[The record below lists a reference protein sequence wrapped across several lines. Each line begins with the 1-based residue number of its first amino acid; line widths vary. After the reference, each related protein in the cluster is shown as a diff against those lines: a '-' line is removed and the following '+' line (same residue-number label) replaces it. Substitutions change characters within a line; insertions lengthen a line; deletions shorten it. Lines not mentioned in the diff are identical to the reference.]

1 MDLKISKYRILLI
14 FLFIFVIFVIYINL
28 NYFSIM
34 ENIFPFYNLFKNII
48 YNNYIL
54 SIIIF
59 VIIYIASV
67 AVSFP
72 ISTFLTILSGFLFGS
87 VLGSILSI
95 ISATIG
101 SIGIYILCQ
110 SVFRVFY
117 KKKTNILLNKFSNSF
132 KVNAFSYLLFLRLIP
147 VIPFFA
153 VNMLAGLL
161 KVNFN
166 SYLFS
171 TIIGIAPASF
181 VFASFGSG
189 ADSVILNKK
198 LPGIEIFLDI
208 KFVLPVLIIFCLFFI
223 RLVYRLNKSK
233 NYNGE

>member
-1 MDLKISKYRILLI
+1 MSYYNDYLKNHSNPKCRLFHFIGQWVTIL
-14 FLFIFVIFVIYINL
+14 FTIFVL
-28 NYFSIM
+28 
-34 ENIFPFYNLFKNII
+34 YNW
-48 YNNYIL
+48 YWY
-54 SIIIF
+54 
-59 VIIYIASV
+59 
-67 AVSFP
+67 
-72 ISTFLTILSGFLFGS
+72 
-87 VLGSILSI
+87 
-95 ISATIG
+95 
-101 SIGIYILCQ
+101 
-110 SVFRVFY
+110 
-117 KKKTNILLNKFSNSF
+117 
-132 KVNAFSYLLFLRLIP
+132 LIP

-208 KFVLPVLIIFCLFFI
+208 KFVLPVLIIFCL
-223 RLVYRLNKSK
+223 
-233 NYNGE
+233 

>member
-1 MDLKISKYRILLI
+1 
-14 FLFIFVIFVIYINL
+14 
-28 NYFSIM
+28 
-34 ENIFPFYNLFKNII
+34 
-48 YNNYIL
+48 
-54 SIIIF
+54 
-59 VIIYIASV
+59 
-67 AVSFP
+67 
-72 ISTFLTILSGFLFGS
+72 
-87 VLGSILSI
+87 
-95 ISATIG
+95 
-101 SIGIYILCQ
+101 
-110 SVFRVFY
+110 
-117 KKKTNILLNKFSNSF
+117 FSNSF